1 MVKKLAPG
9 KRREPEVV
17 RKGTNS
23 NRMKRK
29 CPYYIIIRRALV
41 PLVLPVPLV
50 LIPSSH

>member
-29 CPYYIIIRRALV
+29 CLYYIKSAA
-41 PLVLPVPLV
+41 PLSHLSY
-50 LIPSSH
+50 PSHSS

>member
-29 CPYYIIIRRALV
+29 YPYYIIIRRALV
-41 PLVLPVPLV
+41 PLVPQVPL
-50 LIPSSH
+50 IPIPNP